1 MTLHNIKLVIEY
13 EGTRYHGWQRQ
24 PEVITVQKVLEESLS
39 RLFNEPI
46 KTQAAGRTDAGVHAK
61 AQVVN
66 FKTHLY
72 LPRRAIICGLNTYLP
87 EDIRVRSAKEVSL
100 DFHAQRSALNRTYR
114 YVIYNYRFCPPFYRN
129 FVWKV
134 SFSLE
139 IGLIREGSKFLIGEY
154 DFSSFQAQGSFTSSP
169 RRKIE
174 KISFLKKGRFIF
186 IYIKANS
193 FLYKMA
199 RNIVGTL
206 VEVGRGKIAPFRI
219 KQILEAKNRK
229 CAGPTA
235 PPQGLYLVWVSY
247 SR

>member
-1 MTLHNIKLVIEY
+1 VSLRNIKLIIEY

-24 PEVITVQKVLEESLS
+24 PGVLTIQEVVEESLR

-46 KTQAAGRTDAGVHAK
+46 KTVAAGRTDAGVHAK

-66 FKTHLY
+66 FKTHFY
-72 LPRRAIICGLNTYLP
+72 LPYRAMVQGLNTYLP
-87 EDIRVRSAKEVSL
+87 EDIRVKSAKEVSL

-114 YVIYNYRFCPPFYRN
+114 YIIYNYAFMPPFYRN
-129 FVWKV
+129 FVWKIP
-134 SFSLE
+134 SALKIE
-139 IGLIREGSKFLIGEY
+139 LIREASQFLVGEY

-174 KISFLKKGRFIF
+174 KIKVLRKGKFIF

-206 VEVGRGKIAPFRI
+206 VEVGRRKIASLEM
-219 KQILEAKNRK
+219 KEILMRKNRK
-229 CAGPTA
+229 YAGPTA

-247 SR
+247 TR

>member
-1 MTLHNIKLVIEY
+1 LHNIKLVIEY
-13 EGTRYHGWQRQ
+13 EGTSYHGWQKQ
-24 PEVITVQKVLEESLS
+24 PQALTVQKVVEESLS

-61 AQVVN
+61 TQVVN

-87 EDIRVRSAKEVSL
+87 EDIRVKSAKEVSL

-114 YVIYNYRFCPPFYRN
+114 YVIYNYSFTPPFYRN

-134 SFSLE
+134 PFNLK
-139 IGLIREGSKFLIGEY
+139 IRLMREASKFLIGEY

-174 KISFLKKGRFIF
+174 KIDFFKKGRFIF

-193 FLYKMA
+193 FLYKMV

-206 VEVGRGKIAPFRI
+206 VEVGREKITPFRI

-229 CAGPTA
+229 YAGPTA

-247 SR
+247 K

>member
-1 MTLHNIKLVIEY
+1 LNIHNIKLVIEY
-13 EGTRYHGWQRQ
+13 EGTRYHGWQKQ
-24 PEVITVQKVLEESLS
+24 PQILTVQKVVEESLS
-39 RLFNEPI
+39 RLFNESI
-46 KTQAAGRTDAGVHAK
+46 KIQAAGRTDTGVHAK

-72 LPRRAIICGLNTYLP
+72 LPHRAIIYGLNAYLP
-87 EDIRVRSAKEVSL
+87 EDIRVKSAEEVSL

-114 YVIYNYRFCPPFYRN
+114 YAIYNYFFMSPFYRN

-134 SFSLE
+134 PFSLK
-139 IGLIREGSKFLIGEY
+139 IGLMREASKFLIGEY

-169 RRKIE
+169 GRKIE
-174 KISFLKKGRFIF
+174 KISFFKKGRFIF

-193 FLYKMA
+193 FLYKMV

-206 VEVGRGKIAPFRI
+206 VEVGREKITPFRI
-219 KQILEAKNRK
+219 KQILEARDRK
-229 CAGPTA
+229 YAGPTA